1 MNKEVKRRTNVVG
14 IFPDEPSVIRLVG
27 SVLMETSDEWQV
39 GRRYFSK
46 ESMDKLL
53 DPEPQLAAEVQP
65 MRLAPVH

>member
-1 MNKEVKRRTNVVG
+1 
-14 IFPDEPSVIRLVG
+14 
-27 SVLMETSDEWQV
+27 METSDEWQV

-53 DPEPQLAAEVQP
+53 DPEPHLVAEVQP